1 MKPTDTAFPTPAEIE
16 AHILAA
22 RKLRAETI
30 SDLVTA
36 ALRWLTQPRFGH
48 RTA

>member
-1 MKPTDTAFPTPAEIE
+1 MTQTEFHTPTPDEIE

-22 RKLRAETI
+22 RKLRAETL
-30 SDLVTA
+30 SNMMTA
-36 ALRWLTQPRFGH
+36 ALRWLTQPRLGH